1 MSPEERLAVLETK
14 VQTLEETLAKIESGQ
29 QEMLLRLTEYRGR
42 WGGIVMTVTGVLAFL
57 GFAKEWILGWFASG
71 R

>member
-14 VQTLEETLAKIESGQ
+14 VQTLEETLAKIDSGQ
-29 QEMLLRLTEYRGR
+29 QEMLLKFTEYRGR
-42 WGGIVMTVTGVLAFL
+42 WGGIVLTISAVVTFL
-57 GFAKEWILGWFASG
+57 SFAKDQLITWFSSG

>member
-14 VQTLEETLAKIESGQ
+14 VQTLEETLAKIDSGQ
-29 QEMLLRLTEYRGR
+29 QEMLLKFTEYRGR
-42 WGGIVMTVTGVLAFL
+42 WGGIVLTISAVVTFL
-57 GFAKEWILGWFASG
+57 SFAKDQLLTWFSSG

>member
-57 GFAKEWILGWFASG
+57 GFAKEWIFGWFTNG
-71 R
+71 H